1 MCSEYEASERMVD
14 LIEDVRKWEK
24 LSIRGDVTY
33 WAGKVEGEGLG
44 GETGAECV
52 SLWDAYPTGQLIE
65 VVE

>member
-1 MCSEYEASERMVD
+1 MCSECGSNERMVD

-24 LSIRGDVTY
+24 SSIRGAVTY
-33 WAGKVEGEGLG
+33 WAGKVEGEGLS

-52 SLWDAYPTGQLIE
+52 YFWDAYPIGQLIE

>member
-1 MCSEYEASERMVD
+1 MVD

-24 LSIRGDVTY
+24 SSIGGAVTY
-33 WAGKVEGEGLG
+33 WAGKMEGGLS

-52 SLWDAYPTGQLIE
+52 YFWAAYPIGQLIE